1 MLRLEKI
8 HGQNVWDILKL
19 KVAENQRHFVS
30 SNDRSIIEAYTAI
43 AGNGYAFP
51 FGIYEND
58 TPVGFLMIGFGTDDY
73 WDDAPPVAADNY
85 NLWRLMIDEKYQN
98 KGYGREAVRLAL
110 EFIRTLPCGNAEYC
124 WLSYEPENDVARH
137 LYHSLGFV
145 ETGEKDC
152 NELIAVLKL

>member
-8 HGQNVWDILKL
+8 NGKNVWDILKL

-30 SNDRSIIEAYTAI
+30 SNDRSIIEAYTTI

-51 FGIYEND
+51 FGIYDDD
-58 TPVGFLMIGFGTDDY
+58 TPIGFLTIGFGTDDY
-73 WDDAPPVAADNY
+73 WDDAPPVATDNY
-85 NLWRLMIDEKYQN
+85 NLWRLMIDEQYQN
-98 KGYGREAVRLAL
+98 KGYGREAVKLAL
-110 EFIRTLPCGNAEYC
+110 EFIKSLPCGKAEYC
-124 WLSYEPENDVARH
+124 WLSYEPENDIARH
-137 LYHSLGFV
+137 LYHSFGFV

>member
-110 EFIRTLPCGNAEYC
+110 EFIKTLPCGNAEYC

-137 LYHSLGFV
+137 LYHSFGFV